1 MESVQKTC
9 ANTELHTH
17 TPQRFWLTTVVCK
30 WLLWFN
36 SNCLESPFGICS
48 SLHKQCVIFFLH
60 LDVAH
65 NLQTLNRSEFFMN
78 VVIIGWVLGCCCYRV
93 SITLLHTN
101 RLVRYYLLLLLCVPV
116 RLHDANTY
124 IMEVFV
130 EISGY
135 INKELFDVIYC
146 TMCVCVR
153 AVQFSILLHMKHAFA
168 EEIANVARWMCVNI
182 IHISINNL

>member
-1 MESVQKTC
+1 MQKTC
-9 ANTELHTH
+9 ANTELHTHTH

-78 VVIIGWVLGCCCYRV
+78 VVIIGWVLGCCFHYATSYKSAGSLLFVAVIVRSCP
-93 SITLLHTN
+93 ITWCKYIHYGSFCRN
-101 RLVRYYLLLLLCVPV
+101 FRLY
-116 RLHDANTY
+116 
-124 IMEVFV
+124 
-130 EISGY
+130 
-135 INKELFDVIYC
+135 
-146 TMCVCVR
+146 
-153 AVQFSILLHMKHAFA
+153 Q
-168 EEIANVARWMCVNI
+168 
-182 IHISINNL
+182 